1 MFGLPDSYTYL
12 LLNLISIAYPIAQ
25 SFEHRITMWKKWKF
39 IFPAI
44 LITGIVF
51 IVWDEIF
58 TQIGVWSFNEKFLTG
73 IFIGSL
79 PLEEWL
85 FFFTVPYACIFIYL
99 VLNYFIKKDLL
110 GKAAKFISIF
120 LGITLITIGVISLPK
135 LYTSIAF
142 IGAGSLVLF
151 VQFVVKALWMGRFYL
166 AYLVCLLPFVL
177 INGQLT
183 LKPVVMYDNSQN
195 LGIRLHIPNI
205 ANIPIE
211 DMIYNLFMLLM
222 VIGLYEFLKGKED
235 KKVLKEN

>member
-39 IFPAI
+39 IFPSI

-51 IVWDEIF
+51 VTWDEIF
-58 TQIGVWSFNEKFLTG
+58 TQLGVWSFNEKYLTG

-85 FFFTVPYACIFIYL
+85 FFFTVPYACVFIYL

-110 GKAAKFISIF
+110 GKAAKYISLF
-120 LGITLITIGVISLPK
+120 LGIALIIIGLMSIPK
-135 LYTSIAF
+135 LYTSIALV
-142 IGAGSLVLF
+142 GTGVLVLF
-151 VQFVVKALWMGRFYL
+151 VQFITKAVWMGRFYL
-166 AYLVCLLPFVL
+166 AFLVCLIPFVL

-183 LKPVVMYDNSQN
+183 LKPVVIYDNLQN
-195 LGIRLHIPNI
+195 SGIRLYIPNLS
-205 ANIPIE
+205 NIPVE
-211 DMIYNLFMLLM
+211 DIIYNLFMLLM
-222 VIGLYEFLKGKED
+222 VIGLYEFFKGRAAKKE
-235 KKVLKEN
+235 LEIN